1 MSANALQS
9 APLPDRRASYR
20 AKELSNPMAVITL
33 SGGPLYQLKI
43 RDLSEEGAG
52 IVTRPDSLLLQKIK
66 IGQEVMASVLLPRG
80 YKGPSGHYR
89 SRVEHITEIKEG
101 PFSGHMIVG
110 LSFVTPASEQELM
123 PKVEAAVDPI
133 FDLD

>member
-1 MSANALQS
+1 MSANALQTAAS
-9 APLPDRRASYR
+9 PDRRAKYR
-20 AKELSNPMAVITL
+20 AKELTNPMAVITL
-33 SGGPLYQLKI
+33 FGGPLYQLKI

-52 IVTRPDSLLLQKIK
+52 IVARPDSLLLQKIE

-89 SRVEHITEIKEG
+89 SRVEHVTEIKEG

-110 LSFVTPASEQELM
+110 LSFLAPASEQELI
-123 PKVEAAVDPI
+123 PKAGAAVDPL
-133 FDLD
+133 FDLE

>member
-1 MSANALQS
+1 M
-9 APLPDRRASYR
+9 
-20 AKELSNPMAVITL
+20 SNPMAVITL

-43 RDLSEEGAG
+43 RDLSEEGVG
-52 IVTRPDSLLLQKIK
+52 IVARPDSLFLQKIK
-66 IGQEVMASVLLPRG
+66 IGQEVLASVLLPRG

-89 SRVEHITEIKEG
+89 SRVEHVTEIKEG

-110 LSFVTPASEQELM
+110 LSFITPASEQELI
-123 PKVEAAVDPI
+123 PKVEAAADPF

>member
-1 MSANALQS
+1 MSANSLQTV
-9 APLPDRRASYR
+9 PLPDRRARYR
-20 AKELSNPMAVITL
+20 AKEMSNPMAVITL

-43 RDLSEEGAG
+43 RDLSEEGVG
-52 IVTRPDSLLLQKIK
+52 IVARPDSLFLQKIK
-66 IGQEVMASVLLPRG
+66 IGQEVLASVLLPRG

-89 SRVEHITEIKEG
+89 SRVEHVTEIKEG

-110 LSFVTPASEQELM
+110 LSFITPASEQELI
-123 PKVEAAVDPI
+123 PKVEAAADPF

>member
-1 MSANALQS
+1 M
-9 APLPDRRASYR
+9 
-20 AKELSNPMAVITL
+20 
-33 SGGPLYQLKI
+33 KI

-89 SRVEHITEIKEG
+89 SRVEHVTQIKEG

-110 LSFVTPASEQELM
+110 LSFITPASEQELL
-123 PKVEAAVDPI
+123 PKAETIADPI
-133 FDLD
+133 FEVE